1 MADDKSKRDYR
12 DRDRIN
18 RHEAY
23 EVEYWT
29 KELGVTKAQLLA
41 AIDAVG
47 PMVKDVRR
55 HLGK

>member
-18 RHEAY
+18 RNESY

-29 KELGVTKAQLLA
+29 KELGVTKEQLLA
-41 AIDAVG
+41 AIDAEG
-47 PMVKDVRR
+47 PRMKDVRWK
-55 HLGK
+55 LGK